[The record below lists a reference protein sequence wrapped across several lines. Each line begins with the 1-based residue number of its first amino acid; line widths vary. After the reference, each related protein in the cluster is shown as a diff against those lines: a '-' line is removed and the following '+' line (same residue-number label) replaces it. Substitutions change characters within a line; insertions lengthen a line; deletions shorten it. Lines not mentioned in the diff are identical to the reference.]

1 MSSDIVAREKERVSL
16 YRRKTKAALVIQLAW
31 RRYVRRRRH
40 RLAAEAEAKAL
51 QVSTVYIPMIGTLNF
66 TLSIVSLPL
75 QQGSLQWRR
84 ELAAL
89 IIQLAWRQYLRRKLL
104 RQSLRRQRVLHDW
117 TPSVLAARQRALVEK
132 IYGKVRAPNHFR
144 CMYMYLT
151 VCVVE

>member
-1 MSSDIVAREKERVSL
+1 M
-16 YRRKTKAALVIQLAW
+16 VI
-31 RRYVRRRRH
+31 
-40 RLAAEAEAKAL
+40 
-51 QVSTVYIPMIGTLNF
+51 SF
-66 TLSIVSLPL
+66 L

-132 IYGKVRAPNHFR
+132 IYGEWTFVFSIIKKSLGTVSTCGAYTLLYRDSVVHQLSNLFP
-144 CMYMYLT
+144 LT
-151 VCVVE
+151 ISQNLNIGTS

>member
-1 MSSDIVAREKERVSL
+1 MKLDGPGELAKECMSCIFSL
-16 YRRKTKAALVIQLAW
+16 
-31 RRYVRRRRH
+31 H
-40 RLAAEAEAKAL
+40 
-51 QVSTVYIPMIGTLNF
+51 
-66 TLSIVSLPL
+66 L

-132 IYGKVRAPNHFR
+132 IYSKLNLDRQI
-144 CMYMYLT
+144 T
-151 VCVVE
+151 CVLMKGCTLSLGSLILG